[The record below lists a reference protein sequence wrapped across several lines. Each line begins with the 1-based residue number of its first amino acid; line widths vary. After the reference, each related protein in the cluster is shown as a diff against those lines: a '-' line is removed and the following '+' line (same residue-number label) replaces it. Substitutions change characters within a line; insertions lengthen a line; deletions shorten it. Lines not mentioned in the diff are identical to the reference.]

1 MIEIRPLS
9 DLTYNLPEI
18 EKAIEQGKQVF
29 LTKNGYGSMVV
40 LSMED
45 YSKLTN
51 TDSIEVKLDEADLEA
66 KNTSVRLTHKEVF
79 GSIREAMN
87 TK

>member
-1 MIEIRPLS
+1 
-9 DLTYNLPEI
+9 
-18 EKAIEQGKQVF
+18 
-29 LTKNGYGSMVV
+29 MVV

-66 KNTSVRLTHKEVF
+66 KNTSVRLSHKEVF
-79 GSIREAMN
+79 SSIREAMN